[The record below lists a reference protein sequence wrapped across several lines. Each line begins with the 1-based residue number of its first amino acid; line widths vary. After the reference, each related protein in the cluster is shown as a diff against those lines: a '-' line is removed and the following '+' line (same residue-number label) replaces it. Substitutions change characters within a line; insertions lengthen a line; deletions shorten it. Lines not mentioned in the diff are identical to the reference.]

1 MSRRRNGME
10 IERKYLIKKLPEDL
24 AQYPHMEMEQ
34 AYLCTEPV
42 VRVRKEGEDYV
53 LTYKSKG
60 LMVREEYNLPL
71 TKESYEH
78 LLEKADGTV
87 ITKTRYRIPEKNGLT
102 IELDVFHGRYGGLLL
117 AEVEFATEE
126 EANSYCPPDWFGED
140 VTMSSAYH
148 KQHAESEKIKNRT
161 KKRLFCDAFK
171 GIPQFSQN
179 SLFFTRATG
188 QSLCFYKNVS
198 TVAIRQVSRKS
209 NRSSPELPEHLQY
222 QKVYSEKLMFF
233 HLVPQYC

>member
-1 MSRRRNGME
+1 ME

-117 AEVEFATEE
+117 AEVEFESISQGE
-126 EANSYCPPDWFGED
+126 NFIPPTWFG
-140 VTMSSAYH
+140 
-148 KQHAESEKIKNRT
+148 
-161 KKRLFCDAFK
+161 
-171 GIPQFSQN
+171 
-179 SLFFTRATG
+179 
-188 QSLCFYKNVS
+188 KNVS
-198 TVAIRQVSRKS
+198 DDRRYS
-209 NRSSPELPEHLQY
+209 NRVL
-222 QKVYSEKLMFF
+222 SERQIFF
-233 HLVPQYC
+233 EK